1 VEVIVARFEPE
12 PSFLPLT
19 LSTART
25 VSAATRSSPAVRASA
40 DVVSRK
46 ASEANAAAAECW
58 TSLLAGCDDPGT
70 RVLPRRLRELAE
82 ATSIFAGVRWWH
94 GDGSAHRQRV
104 GRALQRI
111 EEAITERD
119 GADFAEA
126 FVGYD
131 QAVATALARA
141 HSRLESSAR

>member
-1 VEVIVARFEPE
+1 MARLEHE

-25 VSAATRSSPAVRASA
+25 VSAAARFSPALRAGA
-40 DVVSRK
+40 DAVCRK
-46 ASEANAAAAECW
+46 AFEANTAAAECW
-58 TSLLAGCDDPGT
+58 TALLAGCDGPGT
-70 RVLPRRLRELAE
+70 RMLPRRLRELSE
-82 ATSIFAGVRWWH
+82 ATSTFAGMRWWH

-104 GRALQRI
+104 TRARQRI
-111 EEAITERD
+111 EEAIAERD

-141 HSRLESSAR
+141 HRRLESFTR